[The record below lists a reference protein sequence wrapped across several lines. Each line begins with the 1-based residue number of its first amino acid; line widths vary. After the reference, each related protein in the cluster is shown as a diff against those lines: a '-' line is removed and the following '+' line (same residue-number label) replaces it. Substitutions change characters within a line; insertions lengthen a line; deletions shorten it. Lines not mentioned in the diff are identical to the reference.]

1 MTGIFA
7 SFVKLIF
14 PAADLKVFK
23 LAVLP
28 TTYKHVPGY
37 PLFGNKLYRQYKLI

>member
-1 MTGIFA
+1 MTGILA

-14 PAADLKVFK
+14 PAADLLMFK

-28 TTYKHVPGY
+28 MTYKHVPGY
-37 PLFGNKLYRQYKLI
+37 PLFGNKL